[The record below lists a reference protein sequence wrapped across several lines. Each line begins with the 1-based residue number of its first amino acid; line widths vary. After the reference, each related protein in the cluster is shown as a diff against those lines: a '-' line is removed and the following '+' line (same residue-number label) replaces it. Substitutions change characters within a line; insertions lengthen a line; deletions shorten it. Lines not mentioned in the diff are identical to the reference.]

1 MTRQQHTRAARLAA
15 GLASVSVLIAACG
28 STTPAESPATV
39 EEDVPHGYVEGAEET
54 AEAQSRLVIA
64 DAETGGVR
72 VLDLIDEEVHE
83 VGQVEGVE
91 DIAGDGRFGYVA
103 GADDAVHVIDSGSWM
118 VDHGDHVHYY
128 RAEVRDVGTVDG
140 VELTDAF
147 SDPVVTAVSSADGRT
162 LVLDRAEL
170 DGGTVVPRVEEVPV
184 AGTSA
189 TVPYR
194 EHLLAPAGGGAGDGT
209 VEIRDRDGEAVSTL
223 DVTCEDPRGQALTRR
238 GVVFGC
244 ADGALLVTEDDGR
257 FDGELIAYPEPVED
271 GERISTF
278 RHRPGSTTLVGT
290 AGDAGGW
297 LLDVTERTWRH
308 WATTEP
314 VVAANTAGEGS
325 AVLVLTADGVLR
337 GLDPDTGEETAA
349 VPLLEPGAAAGTPAP
364 VIEVDT
370 TRAYV
375 NDPTSG
381 EIHEIDYNDDLRVAR
396 TLEVPGLASHM
407 VETGR

>member
-1 MTRQQHTRAARLAA
+1 MTRQQHTRAVRLAA

-28 STTPAESPATV
+28 STTPAESPATD

-64 DAETGGVR
+64 DAETGEVR

-83 VGQVEGVE
+83 VGQVEGVGG
-91 DIAGDGRFGYVA
+91 IAGDGRFGYVA
-103 GADDAVHVIDSGSWM
+103 AVDDTVRVIDSGSWM

-128 RAEVRDVGTVDG
+128 RAEVRDVGAVDG
-140 VELTDAF
+140 VDLTDAF
-147 SDPVVTAVSSADGRT
+147 SDPVVAALSSADGHT

-170 DGGTVVPRVEEVPV
+170 DGGSVVPRVEEVPT
-184 AGTSA
+184 AGPSA

-194 EHLLAPAGGGAGDGT
+194 EHLLAPTGDGA
-209 VEIRDRDGEAVSTL
+209 VEVLDRDGEAVSTL
-223 DVTCEDPRGQALTRR
+223 DVPCEDPRGQALTRR

-257 FDGELIAYPEPVED
+257 FEGELIAYPESTS
-271 GERISTF
+271 GERLTAF
-278 RHRPGSTTLVGT
+278 RHRPGSTTLVGP
-290 AGDAGGW
+290 AGEEEGW
-297 LLDVTERTWRH
+297 LLDVTGRTWWH
-308 WATTEP
+308 WTTTEP

-349 VPLLEPGAAAGTPAP
+349 VPLLEPDAATGTPAP

-370 TRAYV
+370 SRAYV

-381 EIHEIDYNDDLRVAR
+381 VIHEIDYNDDLRVAR